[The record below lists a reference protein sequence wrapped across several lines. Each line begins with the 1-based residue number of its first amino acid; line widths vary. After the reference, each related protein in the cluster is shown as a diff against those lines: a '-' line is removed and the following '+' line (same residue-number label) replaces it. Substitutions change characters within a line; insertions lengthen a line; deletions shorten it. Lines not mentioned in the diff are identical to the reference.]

1 MTKNIEQRETN
12 IAKILRDA
20 TIQGIIGALVILA
33 LVAAAFAA
41 GYYLT

>member
-1 MTKNIEQRETN
+1 MTKNIEQKETN
-12 IAKILRDA
+12 IAKLLRDA
-20 TIQGIIGALVILA
+20 EIQGVIGALVIVA